1 MHWPKLCTFCMRYS
15 CFVTRANHPKGWDA
29 KPPAWGR
36 KTTVEGS
43 QKERSV
49 SARTGGVRTTVVR
62 HPAEFS
68 AGLFLCH
75 SSPPACV
82 VSGRCRPL
90 LRCALT
96 DAHEAAVKQTFQSG
110 AIPCTG
116 CKRSPLKEIYTGR
129 VARNHEDYHHACQTA
144 EAESRGTT

>member
-36 KTTVEGS
+36 KTTVEGP

-49 SARTGGVRTTVVR
+49 SARTVAYAQRWCAPNFLLACFFVTR
-62 HPAEFS
+62 H
-68 AGLFLCH
+68 L
-75 SSPPACV
+75 PACV

-116 CKRSPLKEIYTGR
+116 CKRSPLKDIYTGR
-129 VARNHEDYHHACQTA
+129 GAPIG
-144 EAESRGTT
+144 RGAGW

>member
-1 MHWPKLCTFCMRYS
+1 MHVLHEVFVFRY
-15 CFVTRANHPKGWDA
+15 KG
-29 KPPAWGR
+29 KPSERVGR
-36 KTTVEGS
+36 KATCLGS
-43 QKERSV
+43 QDDGRGAAEGALGFCKD
-49 SARTGGVRTTVVR
+49 GGVRTTVVR
-62 HPAEFS
+62 AEFS
-68 AGLFLCH
+68 AGLFLCY

-129 VARNHEDYHHACQTA
+129 VARNHEDYQYACQTA